1 MSNPSTGNSAGNSK
15 ERLVQFRLGD
25 AERIAKAVS
34 AVEGARRQPK
44 GSVLPRAAA
53 ASEITLG
60 SFTGAW
66 SIGQEKAVKV
76 QTDTNVTT
84 SIVNLFHPN
93 IGFSAAN
100 RTCAFSGGVLVLV
113 RC

>member
-1 MSNPSTGNSAGNSK
+1 MSSPSSGRSAGNSK
-15 ERLVQFRLGD
+15 DRLVQFRLGD

-34 AVEGARRQPK
+34 AIEGARRQPK

-66 SIGQEKAVKV
+66 SIGQEKAVRI
-76 QTDTNVTT
+76 QTDSNVTT
-84 SIVNLFHPN
+84 SVVNHFHPN
-93 IGFSAAN
+93 ISFSRN
-100 RTCAFSGGVLVLV
+100 SRPCAFSGGVLVLV